1 MSETTGFPPEETAGP
16 EELETEVQPEPE
28 PAPETAPEPAPEAEP
43 EPEPAPAHDA
53 PWIPDGQPAW
63 LTDIIQGFH
72 ERLKAL
78 GG

>member
-1 MSETTGFPPEETAGP
+1 MTETTGFFPDEPE
-16 EELETEVQPEPE
+16 QPEPE
-28 PAPETAPEPAPEAEP
+28 VQPEPAPEAEP
-43 EPEPAPAHDA
+43 VPEPEPAPPAPAHDA